1 MSARATRPRSRRGR
15 HPPPGELDPVAESSE
30 EMEAASGSFEA
41 KPGLLQEHLGPDK
54 QGSGSWTE
62 DDCGV
67 RSHEALPLSLEERYK
82 SEAETHQALQ
92 AAPLDTGPAKTLAPT
107 VFETLQ
113 CRLSS
118 LEAAVS
124 AWHHRSLN
132 FPRPVETEDRDKGPP
147 GSFSDQEEA
156 AGTGQQEAARLIER
170 NAWLR
175 LALGSREDEL
185 VYTQASLQ
193 DAQAEK
199 ASLQRQVQELEDSLM
214 RLEASPPSS
223 ILRARHANN
232 NSSNFE
238 AEGETWAPQEQKGLR
253 HSCITQVYPSVVD
266 SSPKLPSLQ
275 DSPVAHPL
283 LRRLQN
289 NFSTQIFGC
298 LSTQHPAPEM
308 YLIEDQMGQLQ
319 GSIEKLKCFNRLLL
333 AVLQGYKGRC
343 ESLSMQ
349 LGQLEAEYTALHLA
363 LQYREDYEEVFGVLL
378 ALRTAGSGV
387 GAVATKSDLQ
397 AAEKEACRLLVEK
410 QAAMDGETPPPSP
423 EGSSVDKPTAQE
435 LATQLHR
442 YVQHLRERW
451 ALLKVP
457 PALGPATVPWPTV
470 PHTEATLQAILEIQ
484 PGPTLPRL
492 EKSQIQQ
499 DLVATRDNLA
509 DLMLQLQLARREKR
523 GLELREAALRAQGPA
538 HLLLLQQLGWEQAQ
552 LAGEGSSAGSSQ
564 EEDREEEE
572 QHYQGPPALLGG
584 QMGKPWDPETVSQ
597 ELSASLARAVDL
609 RAQLQSLRQQLEQVA
624 QKGHIRRAQSAE
636 LIRELCKAHSAL
648 ALAFRGAHRTQE
660 EQRRKLEQQ
669 VTQMQS
675 QQAEELEVLAATVRA
690 LGKPRA
696 PQPAQTFL

>member
-319 GSIEKLKCFNRLLL
+319 G
-333 AVLQGYKGRC
+333 
-343 ESLSMQ
+343 
-349 LGQLEAEYTALHLA
+349 
-363 LQYREDYEEVFGVLL
+363 EDYEEVFGVLL

-538 HLLLLQQLGWEQAQ
+538 HLLLMQQLGWEQAQ

>member
-238 AEGETWAPQEQKGLR
+238 AEGETWAPQ
-253 HSCITQVYPSVVD
+253 
-266 SSPKLPSLQ
+266 
-275 DSPVAHPL
+275 
-283 LRRLQN
+283 
-289 NFSTQIFGC
+289 
-298 LSTQHPAPEM
+298 HPAPEM

-538 HLLLLQQLGWEQAQ
+538 HLLLMQQLGWEQAQ

>member
-238 AEGETWAPQEQKGLR
+238 AEGETWAP
-253 HSCITQVYPSVVD
+253 
-266 SSPKLPSLQ
+266 Q

>member
-67 RSHEALPLSLEERYK
+67 RSHEALPLSLEKRYE
-82 SEAETHQALQ
+82 SEAETQQALQ
-92 AAPLDTGPAKTLAPT
+92 AAPPDTGPAKTLAPT

-124 AWHHRSLN
+124 ARHHCSLS

-223 ILRARHANN
+223 ILRVRHANS
-232 NSSNFE
+232 NSSSFE
-238 AEGETWAPQEQKGLR
+238 AEGETWAP
-253 HSCITQVYPSVVD
+253 
-266 SSPKLPSLQ
+266 
-275 DSPVAHPL
+275 
-283 LRRLQN
+283 
-289 NFSTQIFGC
+289 
-298 LSTQHPAPEM
+298 QHPAPEM

-378 ALRTAGSGV
+378 ALRTAGLGV
-387 GAVATKSDLQ
+387 GAVATKGDLQ
-397 AAEKEACRLLVEK
+397 AAEKEACRLLVKK

-435 LATQLHR
+435 LATQLHH

-509 DLMLQLQLARREKR
+509 DLVLQLQLARREKR

-552 LAGEGSSAGSSQ
+552 LTGEGSSGGSSQ

-572 QHYQGPPALLGG
+572 RHYQGPPALLGG

-624 QKGHIRRAQSAE
+624 QKGQIRRAQSAE

-648 ALAFRGAHRTQE
+648 ALAIRGAHRTQE

-669 VTQMQS
+669 VAQMQS
-675 QQAEELEVLAATVRA
+675 QQAEELEVLAATARA

>member
-275 DSPVAHPL
+275 V
-283 LRRLQN
+283 
-289 NFSTQIFGC
+289 
-298 LSTQHPAPEM
+298 
-308 YLIEDQMGQLQ
+308 
-319 GSIEKLKCFNRLLL
+319 
-333 AVLQGYKGRC
+333 GR
-343 ESLSMQ
+343 
-349 LGQLEAEYTALHLA
+349 
-363 LQYREDYEEVFGVLL
+363 
-378 ALRTAGSGV
+378 
-387 GAVATKSDLQ
+387 
-397 AAEKEACRLLVEK
+397 
-410 QAAMDGETPPPSP
+410 
-423 EGSSVDKPTAQE
+423 
-435 LATQLHR
+435 
-442 YVQHLRERW
+442 
-451 ALLKVP
+451 
-457 PALGPATVPWPTV
+457 V
-470 PHTEATLQAILEIQ
+470 PHPNDSGLNLFWATDLISRVFSADVHKSQKDFSYSGRKEPSASAQFQGLPQVIWSCLLSCLRSFPEELNVSIFKETIQ
-484 PGPTLPRL
+484 PIVS
-492 EKSQIQQ
+492 EK
-499 DLVATRDNLA
+499 V
-509 DLMLQLQLARREKR
+509 
-523 GLELREAALRAQGPA
+523 
-538 HLLLLQQLGWEQAQ
+538 
-552 LAGEGSSAGSSQ
+552 
-564 EEDREEEE
+564 
-572 QHYQGPPALLGG
+572 
-584 QMGKPWDPETVSQ
+584 
-597 ELSASLARAVDL
+597 
-609 RAQLQSLRQQLEQVA
+609 
-624 QKGHIRRAQSAE
+624 
-636 LIRELCKAHSAL
+636 
-648 ALAFRGAHRTQE
+648 
-660 EQRRKLEQQ
+660 
-669 VTQMQS
+669 
-675 QQAEELEVLAATVRA
+675 
-690 LGKPRA
+690 
-696 PQPAQTFL
+696 